1 MRKHSVAEIM
11 TRDVVTV
18 RESAS
23 FREIVEAL
31 ASHRISA
38 VPVVDTDGNVVG
50 VVSEADLLHKV
61 EFAGEESRSRLFERK
76 QVRSAREK
84 AGAGSAI
91 DLMSAPAVVIGE
103 HESVAT
109 AAKIMDAERVK
120 RLPVVTL
127 YGKLVGIVS
136 RGDVLRLF
144 LRTDEDIRR
153 EVEDDVFVRTL
164 WIDPKNLSIT
174 VKDGVVTLAGA
185 VDRRSTIGLVVSIV
199 ASVAGVVDVI
209 DHLSY
214 HFDDRHRASSEDMP
228 IIA

>member
-1 MRKHSVAEIM
+1 MRKHTVAEIM
-11 TRDVVTV
+11 TREVVTV
-18 RESAS
+18 GESAGY
-23 FREIVEAL
+23 REIVETL

-38 VPVVDTDGNVVG
+38 VPVVDADGNVVG

-61 EFAGEESRSRLFERK
+61 ELAGEETHSRLFERK
-76 QVRSAREK
+76 QVREAREK

-153 EVEDDVFVRTL
+153 EVEDDVCVRTL
-164 WIDPKNLSIT
+164 WIDPKNLSIG
-174 VKDGVVTLAGA
+174 VKDGVVTLAGT
-185 VDRRSTIGLVVSIV
+185 VDRRSTVGLVVSVV
-199 ASVAGVVDVI
+199 ASVAGVVEVAN
-209 DHLSY
+209 HLSY
-214 HFDDRHRASSEDMP
+214 HYDDQRRGRRDEMP
-228 IIA
+228 TIA

>member
-1 MRKHSVAEIM
+1 
-11 TRDVVTV
+11 
-18 RESAS
+18 
-23 FREIVEAL
+23 
-31 ASHRISA
+31 
-38 VPVVDTDGNVVG
+38 
-50 VVSEADLLHKV
+50 
-61 EFAGEESRSRLFERK
+61 
-76 QVRSAREK
+76 
-84 AGAGSAI
+84 
-91 DLMSAPAVVIGE
+91 
-103 HESVAT
+103 
-109 AAKIMDAERVK
+109 MDAERVK
-120 RLPVVTL
+120 RLPVVTQ

-164 WIDPKNLSIT
+164 WIDPKNLSIS

-209 DHLSY
+209 NHLSY